1 MYRVW
6 TQEVLDN
13 IDYSYPSYSPPVS
26 KDPNKVQWFGRP
38 PNEDTW
44 IPGPFDADLEKD
56 SYDKFE
62 AWKGKQL
69 VKLVDEWKGRMEEV
83 DKEVERQRAIIEEL
97 QEQLEDAEGQL
108 GALQLSNKEEQ
119 LRAEV
124 RAKQQHGQQI
134 EDGVY
139 HWDNTPMGGPAN
151 AAAGAGTTEATTLDQ
166 QQQLLNHFLKK
177 QFTPQRKEQEPPK
190 LSEQDAE
197 KWLSFRIQF
206 TRAAAMNG
214 WPHQHA
220 INKLIMSVVDAAGK
234 ATEHLS
240 LPEGPSLQEALN
252 RYEEIFVNPAGADI
266 AEVKFEESKRKSSE
280 DVLAWHNRARTLF
293 NRAYPGE
300 TAETSKKL
308 KDHFVLRL
316 GSREVAKNIRDSP
329 QYAYYTYTEVLTRA
343 RQLVASD
350 VLISSHFGGGGQSK
364 TRIAALAGLSAEEA
378 EGGVH
383 AMGNGNKKG
392 CFHCGSLDHVI
403 KECTQ
408 FRKHAKFA
416 GYQPREESEGH
427 KSASSTAAVSG
438 GAPKAQGRGQRGG
451 ARGRGRGGRWGR
463 GGKARGGHQSQVNA
477 LDGNA
482 TGGNQGSDTE
492 PEPEN

>member
-1 MYRVW
+1 
-6 TQEVLDN
+6 
-13 IDYSYPSYSPPVS
+13 
-26 KDPNKVQWFGRP
+26 
-38 PNEDTW
+38 
-44 IPGPFDADLEKD
+44 
-56 SYDKFE
+56 
-62 AWKGKQL
+62 
-69 VKLVDEWKGRMEEV
+69 
-83 DKEVERQRAIIEEL
+83 
-97 QEQLEDAEGQL
+97 
-108 GALQLSNKEEQ
+108 
-119 LRAEV
+119 
-124 RAKQQHGQQI
+124 
-134 EDGVY
+134 
-139 HWDNTPMGGPAN
+139 MGG
-151 AAAGAGTTEATTLDQ
+151 AAGAANAQGAPAMDQ

-220 INKLIMSVVDAAGK
+220 INKLVMSVVDAAGK

-240 LPEGPSLQEALN
+240 LPEGLSLQEALN

-266 AEVKFEESKRKSSE
+266 AEVKFEECKRKSSE
-280 DVLAWHNRARTLF
+280 DVLAWHNRAPTLF

-316 GSREVAKNIRDSP
+316 GSREVAKSIRDSP
-329 QYAYYTYTEVLTRA
+329 QYTYYTYTEVLTRA

-350 VLISSHFGGGGQSK
+350 VLISSHFGGGGHSK
-364 TRIAALAGLSAEEA
+364 TRIAALAGLSAEEV

-383 AMGNGNKKG
+383 ALGNNNNKKG

-416 GYQPREESEGH
+416 GYQPKEESENN
-427 KSASSTAAVSG
+427 KSTSASTPTGTTSQKSQG
-438 GAPKAQGRGQRGG
+438 GGQRGG
-451 ARGRGRGGRWGR
+451 NRGQGRGGRWGR
-463 GGKARGGHQSQVNA
+463 GGKTRGGHQGQVNA
-477 LDGNA
+477 LEGTSA
-482 TGGNQGSDTE
+482 GGTQGSDTE